1 MQLSFL
7 KFLLVKRVELIGHD
21 EVPFVLDQA
30 AIFLNWSTLFCR
42 RISWMC
48 AAFKLKTDTKAQLN
62 FKSSL

>member
-7 KFLLVKRVELIGHD
+7 KFLLMKRVELIGYD
-21 EVPFVLDQA
+21 EVPIVLDQA
-30 AIFLNWSTLFCR
+30 AIFSNLSALFC
-42 RISWMC
+42 RISWMW